1 MRRDHLEKINSWF
14 MEQMEG
20 LKAKGANEQELNDPA
35 VADLALRKIFEEHF
49 DEIRT
54 DPDLTD
60 ETFALV
66 SKQASPEE
74 LREIAM
80 QAREEGIAEIGHYL
94 AVIADY
100 RDGQPM

>member
-1 MRRDHLEKINSWF
+1 

-20 LKAKGANEQELNDPA
+20 LKAEGANEQELNDPA

-66 SKQASPEE
+66 SKQTSPEE

-80 QAREEGIAEIGHYL
+80 QLEKKASL
-94 AVIADY
+94 K
-100 RDGQPM
+100 

>member
-1 MRRDHLEKINSWF
+1 MKRDHLEKINSWF
-14 MEQMEG
+14 MKQIEG
-20 LKAKGANEQELNDPA
+20 LKAKGASEEELNDPA
-35 VADLALRKIFEEHF
+35 VADLALRKIFEGHF

-66 SKQASPEE
+66 SNQDSPEE

-80 QAREEGIAEIGHYL
+80 QAREEGFSEIGHYL
-94 AVIADY
+94 QVIADY
-100 RDGQPM
+100 RDGQPI